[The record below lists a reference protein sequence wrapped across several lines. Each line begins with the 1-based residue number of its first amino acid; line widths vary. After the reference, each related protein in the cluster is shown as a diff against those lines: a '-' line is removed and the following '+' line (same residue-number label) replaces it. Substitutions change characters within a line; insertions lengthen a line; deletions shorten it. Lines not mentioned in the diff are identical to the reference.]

1 MSGSQ
6 PASLL
11 RPHEIPKLACPH
23 HPRGAATPDAK
34 PHWRQQ
40 SRGWLASQHT
50 KCSCKEIQSKPSLCL
65 CCSGLVRA
73 SLGASP
79 GRDLKA
85 RQKSARP
92 CSHSSCTS
100 DLYTRSAASTCQHN
114 SLDLNPE
121 GAALAGTPTR
131 DAGVVSVPGNL
142 RVLPPCWASPGN
154 RPLLS
159 LYPPA
164 SLEGQEAA
172 KKSVRGA
179 FPSPSHT
186 PGVGV
191 RPAAR
196 AP

>member
-1 MSGSQ
+1 M
-6 PASLL
+6 
-11 RPHEIPKLACPH
+11 E
-23 HPRGAATPDAK
+23 
-34 PHWRQQ
+34 
-40 SRGWLASQHT
+40 
-50 KCSCKEIQSKPSLCL
+50 SKPSLCL
-65 CCSGLVRA
+65 CFSGLVRA

-92 CSHSSCTS
+92 CSHSSCTA

-131 DAGVVSVPGNL
+131 DAGIVSVPGDL
-142 RVLPPCWASPGN
+142 CVLPPRWASPGN
-154 RPLLS
+154 QPPRS
-159 LYPPA
+159 LCPPA

-172 KKSVRGA
+172 KSVRGVFPA
-179 FPSPSHT
+179 PSPSRT
-186 PGVGV
+186 PGVGM